1 MMTIRDVVRD
11 IGISEGMVCGID
23 KATLQKTFGKPR
35 LRDLE
40 VIVIDEI
47 CVGRRKKCFTI
58 VIDWRPGGLVCV
70 CTENGRNAL
79 VPFYKRLRAS

>member
-1 MMTIRDVVRD
+1 MTIREVVRS

-23 KATLQKTFGKPR
+23 KASLQKTSGKPR

-47 CVGRRKKCFTI
+47 CVGRRNKCFTI
-58 VIDWRPGGLVCV
+58 VIDLRPGGIVRVCAG
-70 CTENGRNAL
+70 EGIDA
-79 VPFYKRLRAS
+79 